1 MATAGIV
8 PRGLKA
14 GLRMAASH
22 SIGLAMSVHTA
33 ITRRARLAWRQPP
46 VEAHLPPGRLILDEA
61 AYVAKL
67 LTGRARQSADCS
79 LAADPR
85 VVLLIPGFATSGL
98 RMRHMAR
105 QLERA
110 GHKVKRWKLGY
121 NLGPTPENFDL
132 LARRLLA
139 IHQRYGKPVYIV
151 GWSLGGVFAREIAK
165 RHPEAVAKVVTM
177 GSPFSHTPYSNHM
190 WRTYQLV
197 TGYAVDAP
205 PVEANLREKPP
216 VETVAFWSPR
226 DAVISPRAA
235 RGLPGERD
243 REVALRCTH
252 LGFSDSPE
260 AIAAVLKEL
269 A

>member
-1 MATAGIV
+1 MHSGDA
-8 PRGLKA
+8 
-14 GLRMAASH
+14 LRAAV
-22 SIGLAMSVHTA
+22 AQ
-33 ITRRARLAWRQPP
+33 RARLAWLRAP
-46 VEAHLPPGRLILDEA
+46 VEAHLPPGRLILSEV
-61 AYVAKL
+61 AYIGRL
-67 LTGRARQSADCS
+67 LAGRVREHADCPP
-79 LAADPR
+79 AANPR
-85 VVLLIPGFATSGL
+85 IVLLLPGFATNAL

-105 QLERA
+105 ELERA

-121 NLGPTPENFDL
+121 NFGPTEENFDKL
-132 LARRLLA
+132 GRRLLEVQ
-139 IHQRYGKPVYIV
+139 QRYGQQVYLV

-165 RHPEAVAKVVTM
+165 RQPEAVAKVVTM

-197 TGYAVDAP
+197 TGHAVDDP
-205 PVEANLREKPP
+205 PIKANLREKPP
-216 VETVAFWSPR
+216 METVAIWSPR

-260 AIAAVLKEL
+260 AIAAVLEEL